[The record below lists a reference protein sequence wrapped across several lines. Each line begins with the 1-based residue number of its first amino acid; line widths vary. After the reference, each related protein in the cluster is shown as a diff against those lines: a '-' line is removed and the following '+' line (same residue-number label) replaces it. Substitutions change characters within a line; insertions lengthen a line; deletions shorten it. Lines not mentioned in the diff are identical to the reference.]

1 MQNFRKIYE
10 NEGVLSV
17 RFDTPYDFRGSR
29 HATCASH
36 GAAKSGASSIRMVM
50 SADRVHCLHCN
61 ISADSS
67 EMSAMFSTSRSSQGG
82 SSSGNLV
89 EFKVDL
95 ISTKTKS

>member
-1 MQNFRKIYE
+1 M
-10 NEGVLSV
+10 L
-17 RFDTPYDFRGSR
+17 RFDGSPLSAILSGFRNVHFQFGSMPGR
-29 HATCASH
+29 VKH
-36 GAAKSGASSIRMVM
+36 G
-50 SADRVHCLHCN
+50 
-61 ISADSS
+61 S